1 MTTIKYNMRT
11 NKLKNYSNHVLVV
24 NLFILFV
31 SGCSPIQIKV
41 DYNKNINFDKYQS
54 YSWIPNEQLDIV
66 DINFE
71 KKLLDSLVTNTAN
84 NKLKEKG
91 FIVNDEKP
99 DLLMSYFLVV
109 DTKTDVYV
117 VDNYYSNIPYA
128 IPPTTSSTR
137 DYQKLRENTYEQ
149 GILIIDI
156 VDQQTK
162 ERIWRGYAQS
172 RIGIHKEPEKQEKRI
187 ITAIN
192 KILSNF
198 PP

>member
-1 MTTIKYNMRT
+1 MDSFTS
-11 NKLKNYSNHVLVV
+11 LKKCSNLIAYAG
-24 NLFILFV
+24 LLTLLL
-31 SGCSPIQIKV
+31 SGCAPIQIKV
-41 DYNKNINFDKYQS
+41 DYNKDINFDKFQS

-71 KKLLDSLVTNTAN
+71 KKLLDELVTNTAN
-84 NKLKEKG
+84 NALKEKG
-91 FIVNDEKP
+91 FIVNNNSPE
-99 DLLMSYFLVV
+99 LLISYFLVV

-117 VDNYYSNIPYA
+117 VENYYSNNPYA

-137 DYQKLRENTYEQ
+137 DYQRLRENTYEQ

-156 VDQQTK
+156 VDERTK

-172 RIGIHKEPEKQEKRI
+172 RIGIYKEPEKQEKRV

>member
-1 MTTIKYNMRT
+1 MDSYIN
-11 NKLKNYSNHVLVV
+11 LKNYLNRIVFSGL
-24 NLFILFV
+24 LILLV
-31 SGCSPIQIKV
+31 SGCTPIQIKV
-41 DYNKNINFDKYQS
+41 DYNKDINFDKFQS

-66 DINFE
+66 DINFD
-71 KKLLDSLVTNTAN
+71 KKLLDGLVTNTADDA
-84 NKLKEKG
+84 LKAKG
-91 FIVNDEKP
+91 FTVNDHKP
-99 DLLMSYFLVV
+99 DLLISYYLVV

-137 DYQKLRENTYEQ
+137 DYQRLRENTYEQ

-172 RIGIHKEPEKQEKRI
+172 RIGIYKEPEKQQERVV
-187 ITAIN
+187 TAIN
-192 KILSNF
+192 KIFSNF